1 MRTHRE
7 KGTNCLE
14 WINSLNG
21 ARFFVYQIDIARM
34 MRSVCQDSTNSPNQ
48 LALLWIIV
56 VLIVELRKFGKIT
69 LVALTNNLFNP
80 SFRDSNKRY
89 D

>member
-1 MRTHRE
+1 
-7 KGTNCLE
+7 
-14 WINSLNG
+14 LNG